1 MIDKTTLYSSS
12 ILIVDD
18 NPTNIALLEDILEE
32 EGYDNYTSTT
42 DPRMVVELHAKEKFD
57 LLLLDIR
64 MPYMNGIEVML
75 ALRDQNQSDYLP
87 ILVLTAQ
94 TDQQTRQRAL
104 EAGAKDFLTKPFD
117 HWEVLLRIRN
127 MLVTRHYYKRQ
138 VVRGDLLEEQVRER
152 TRALSEAQLEIVR
165 RLGRAGEYRDNET
178 GAHVIRMSKVAE
190 ILARGLGLE
199 NEMCERILH
208 ASPMHDVGKIA
219 IPDAILLKPGP
230 LDKAEWEIMKGHT
243 TFGSDIMG
251 DHPSDVILMASELA
265 LCHHEWWNGN
275 GYPNGLKGEN
285 IPLCARIA
293 TVSDVFDA
301 LMSHRPYKEP
311 WPVEKAVAYIK
322 ESSGTQFDPT
332 VVEVFLDSLPAIM
345 AVRKEHPDPEK
356 G

>member
-1 MIDKTTLYSSS
+1 MIDTSILYSSS

-32 EGYDNYTSTT
+32 EGYGNYVSTT
-42 DPRMVVELHAKEKFD
+42 DPCCVVDLHAKEHFD

-64 MPYMNGIEVML
+64 MPRMNGIEVMH
-75 ALRDQNQSDYLP
+75 ALQEQHQEEYLP

-127 MLVTRHYYKRQ
+127 MLETKYYYKRQ
-138 VVRGDLLEEQVRER
+138 VMRGNILEEQVRER
-152 TRALSEAQLEIVR
+152 TRALREAQLEIVR

-190 ILARGLGLE
+190 ILARGMGLRPE
-199 NEMCERILH
+199 FCERILH

-230 LDKAEWEIMKGHT
+230 LNQEEWEIMKSHT

-251 DHPSDVILMASELA
+251 DHPSEVILMASELA
-265 LCHHEWWNGN
+265 LCHHERWDGT
-275 GYPNGLKGEN
+275 GYPNGLKGEA
-285 IPLCARIA
+285 IPLAARIA
-293 TVSDVFDA
+293 AVSDVFDA
-301 LMSHRPYKEP
+301 LMSRRPYKDP
-311 WPVEKAVAYIK
+311 WPVEKAVEYIRK
-322 ESSGTQFDPT
+322 SSGSHFDPQ
-332 VVEVFLDSLPAIM
+332 VVDVFLSCLPEIL
-345 AVRKEHPDPEK
+345 AVREKHPDPEH
-356 G
+356 